1 VTAHPHT
8 QATRFDASR
17 PTAEDFTV
25 RPKRH
30 LFQWAAA
37 AVVLAFAAQVV
48 YGAATNPRLSWGVVA
63 DYFFDPRILDGL
75 KITIGLTV
83 ISQVLATVL
92 GLAFALM
99 VLSRN
104 PVLRAVAR
112 LYIMVFRTVPTIVQM
127 LFWYYLAAVVPA
139 LALGIPFGPTLVTLE
154 TNAVITQFAAAVIG
168 LSLGE
173 AAFLAEYF
181 RGGILSVPRGQV
193 DAAASC
199 GLTPVR
205 TFRRIVLPQALRVI
219 LPAYGNALII
229 NIKNT
234 SVVFVIGAGD
244 LMTRAQL
251 IYSQNFQQIPLLI
264 VVIGWYLI
272 LVMLLTLLQR
282 RIEAHYSR
290 GYGDTPERRRP
301 LLARWSA
308 LRARWTAYLEQRVR
322 LGDAP

>member
-1 VTAHPHT
+1 MTVHSHT
-8 QATRFDASR
+8 HAVPLEARPATEEFKVGSN
-17 PTAEDFTV
+17 
-25 RPKRH
+25 RH
-30 LFQWAAA
+30 LFQWVVA
-37 AVVLAFAAQVV
+37 AVVVVFAAQVV
-48 YGAATNPRLSWGVVA
+48 YGAATNPRLSWPTVA

-99 VLSRN
+99 ALSRN
-104 PVLRAVAR
+104 PVLTAVAR
-112 LYIMVFRTVPTIVQM
+112 LYITVFRTVPTVVQM
-127 LFWYYLAAVVPA
+127 LFWYYLAAVLPTI
-139 LALGIPFGPTLVTLE
+139 ALGIPFGPALVELD
-154 TNAVITQFAAAVIG
+154 TNTVITQFMAALFG
-168 LSLGE
+168 LALGE

-181 RGGILSVPRGQV
+181 RGGILSVPRGQL

-251 IYSQNFQQIPLLI
+251 IYTQNFQQIPLLI
-264 VVIGWYLI
+264 VVIAWYLI
-272 LVMLLTLLQR
+272 IVLLLTVVQHR
-282 RIEAHYSR
+282 VEAYYSR
-290 GYGDTPERRRP
+290 GYGNAHEPRRSLRT
-301 LLARWSA
+301 RWEG
-308 LRARWTAYLEQRVR
+308 LRAGGAR
-322 LGDAP
+322 